1 MDLCDPRKTGLKRQG
16 PIGKTARG
24 ITNTATLEKGS
35 QVSAKE
41 VSLFAYLTVKE
52 GSEELF
58 KQRLANLVQRVRSEE
73 EGCLR
78 YELYRRS
85 DNPRE
90 YVVVEKYCDQ
100 QALDLHNAGLVQKFG
115 EPAPGEGLPRAS
127 SPAG

>member
-1 MDLCDPRKTGLKRQG
+1 MP
-16 PIGKTARG
+16 
-24 ITNTATLEKGS
+24 
-35 QVSAKE
+35 AKE

-58 KQRLANLVQRVRSEE
+58 KKRLADLVTRVRSEE

-85 DNPRE
+85 DSPRE

-100 QALDLHNAGLVQKFG
+100 QALDAHNAGLVDKFG
-115 EPAPGEGLPRAS
+115 EPAPGEGLPRGLAELLDG
-127 SPAG
+127 ADLVFLEEA